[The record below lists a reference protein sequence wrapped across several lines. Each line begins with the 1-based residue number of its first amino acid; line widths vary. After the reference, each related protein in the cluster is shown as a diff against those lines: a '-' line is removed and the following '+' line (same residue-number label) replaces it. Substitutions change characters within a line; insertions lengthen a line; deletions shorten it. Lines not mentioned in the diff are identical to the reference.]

1 MPKSRKN
8 QTNNKKRQR
17 STKKQHGGAFGD
29 KTKVKAMM
37 NIIKEGDA
45 KIIKVIN
52 NEEGYD
58 KHETLSLIK
67 VTNEGNE
74 KGVDFLQEMY
84 RRTVSGLPL
93 LGFEPSSIHNAYKA
107 YTKVFDVATKNSKNQ
122 ELLESILEV
131 PQVADFVTDH
141 MRQNNLHRKIDLTST
156 AISNICISATQYG
169 IYDLFMSLPIKKINE
184 ALKDLTHEAIH
195 ALFTKLFLFS
205 HETQI
210 DRMKQAVNRIFTISP
225 NSDKSPAPEPDKYL
239 TPENINKIFTAI
251 VNTDYKVQGR
261 ETNLFRSKQYADKTT
276 TTGKLD
282 QVKTTELLENATKS
296 ANDLL
301 KALSPKEEGEEEE
314 EKEEEK
320 EKEKPTELLENAT
333 KSANELL
340 KALSPKEEDEEIKEL
355 LETSQTLSIELL
367 DKLRPSMTGGDNEP
381 FTGERSNLFGHKLY
395 NSVDLLYY
403 LDAEK
408 YQAVFDAITDEETLN
423 KVIQHIIEVQNQKD
437 YFGSPNRISG
447 RIHSVLKNVRDH
459 VNNLDALKN
468 KLNEGTRD
476 ALTKALE
483 THVSRIPFGTS
494 KQRAQERRK
503 QYAYNEHKKL
513 VLDLLK
519 AKKEEFQKDPKKTV
533 ETNNINAI
541 IAVLDQTAPLKDI
554 QLFDDLLKMHSQTS
568 SKNERTKIY
577 KEIAD
582 FYIKNICEGV
592 KDHCEIPEGNK
603 PLKNT
608 ADKAEIQKNNAEN
621 KKNSER
627 KTRLRNRIKHII
639 KGLKNPAF
647 VTRVQAYSNKN
658 KRDETQF
665 TLEDTRRI
673 LVEILDKY
681 NSNNYLNLD
690 DVIETFFPETYD
702 VFSLD
707 LGDMTNRIQKKT
719 VYGFKAYRSEFEPDK
734 DENST
739 EPKFGSLV
747 HTKKVTYPHNS
758 MDYYKDRMQ
767 EVESLF
773 SIYGTQANKDRD
785 PERNKPVLER
795 TYDVVENKY
804 YPIDGVGDG
813 LENKKIDTEVTF
825 GK

>member
-17 STKKQHGGAFGD
+17 STKKQRGGAFGD
-29 KTKVKAMM
+29 EKKVKNIMDIINKPGADQ
-37 NIIKEGDA
+37 NIIN
-45 KIIKVIN
+45 IINGK
-52 NEEGYD
+52 D
-58 KHETLSLIK
+58 KHDKLSLIK
-67 VTNEGNE
+67 VTTEDNE
-74 KGVDFLQEMY
+74 KGFVPFQELY
-84 RRTVSGLPL
+84 RRTVSGLPV
-93 LGFEPSSIHNAYKA
+93 LGFKPSSIHNAYKA
-107 YTKVFDVATKNSKNQ
+107 YTKVFDVATNYNKDKTPKKADDKNQ
-122 ELLESILEV
+122 DLLESILEV
-131 PQVADFVTDH
+131 PQVADFVTYH
-141 MRQNNLHRKIDLTST
+141 MRQKNLHREIDLTST

-169 IYDLFMSLPIKKINE
+169 IYDLFMSLSIKKINKSFE
-184 ALKDLTHEAIH
+184 DLTHEAIH

-205 HETQI
+205 NNG
-210 DRMKQAVNRIFTISP
+210 DRIKQAVNRIFTISP
-225 NSDKSPAPEPDKYL
+225 NSDKSLAPEPDKYL

-251 VNTDYKVQGR
+251 VMKGYEVQGR
-261 ETNLFRSKQYADKTT
+261 ETNPFRSKQYADSETT
-276 TTGKLD
+276 TKKLS

-301 KALSPKEEGEEEE
+301 KALSPEIKDGG
-314 EKEEEK
+314 K
-320 EKEKPTELLENAT
+320 
-333 KSANELL
+333 
-340 KALSPKEEDEEIKEL
+340 IKEL
-355 LETSQTLSIELL
+355 LETSQTLAVGLSK
-367 DKLRPSMTGGDNEP
+367 KLNNPTQAGGDP
-381 FTGERSNLFGHKLY
+381 FTGEKVKKGFFYNKTLY

-403 LDAEK
+403 LDPEK
-408 YQAVFDAITDEETLN
+408 YQAVFDAITDKGTLDT
-423 KVIQHIIEVQNQKD
+423 VIQHIIEVQNQKD
-437 YFGSPNRISG
+437 STTLGKPGRISG

-468 KLNEGTRD
+468 KLGDPDIRN
-476 ALTKALE
+476 ALTTALD

-494 KQRAQERRK
+494 KQRVQERRK

-513 VLDLLK
+513 VLQLLK
-519 AKKEEFQKDPKKTV
+519 SKKEEFQKYPKKTV

-568 SKNERTKIY
+568 SKSERTKIY

-592 KDHCEIPEGNK
+592 EGNCEIPEGNK
-603 PLKNT
+603 PLDDIT
-608 ADKAEIQKNNAEN
+608 DKEKIQKNNAEN

-639 KGLKNPAF
+639 KGLRNPAF
-647 VTRVQAYSNKN
+647 VTRVQAYSDKT

-747 HTKKVTYPHNS
+747 HTKKVTYPNNS

-804 YPIDGVGDG
+804 YPMDGVGDG
-813 LENKKIDTEVTF
+813 LENKKIETEVKLTET
-825 GK
+825 

>member
-8 QTNNKKRQR
+8 QPNNKKRQR
-17 STKKQHGGAFGD
+17 STKKQHGGKILSLTAWLSPPADDWYLNFENEVD
-29 KTKVKAMM
+29 NQIKTVLDASNNVIEDMIKSDFTKKYNYFTLIKTKQSTVDWRFGTK
-37 NIIKEGDA
+37 KEGVRA
-45 KIIKVIN
+45 IHPEI
-52 NEEGYD
+52 
-58 KHETLSLIK
+58 
-67 VTNEGNE
+67 
-74 KGVDFLQEMY
+74 Y
-84 RRTVSGLPL
+84 RRNPFSMIP
-93 LGFEPSSIHNAYKA
+93 GFGSSIHNAQKA
-107 YTKVFDVATKNSKNQ
+107 YTKVFNIVKTQPK
-122 ELLESILEV
+122 LLESILEV
-131 PQVADFVTDH
+131 PQVADFVTYH
-141 MRQNNLHRKIDLTST
+141 MRQKNLYKDIVLTPT

-169 IYDLFMSLPIKKINE
+169 IYDLFMSLPIEKINKTFKE
-184 ALKDLTHEAIH
+184 LTHEAIH

-205 HETQI
+205 YETQS
-210 DRMKQAVNRIFTISP
+210 DRMKQAVNHIFTISP

-251 VNTDYKVQGR
+251 VNTDYEVQGR
-261 ETNLFRSKQYADKTT
+261 ETNLFRSKQYAYSET
-276 TTGKLD
+276 TTGKLS

-301 KALSPKEEGEEEE
+301 KALSPE
-314 EKEEEK
+314 EKEGGK
-320 EKEKPTELLENAT
+320 
-333 KSANELL
+333 
-340 KALSPKEEDEEIKEL
+340 IKEL
-355 LETSQTLSIELL
+355 LEKSQTLSSELL
-367 DKLRPSMTGGDNEP
+367 GKLNSTQAGGDT
-381 FTGERSNLFGHKLY
+381 FTGEKTNMFSKHY

-403 LDAEK
+403 LDPIK
-408 YQAVFDAITDEETLN
+408 YQAVFDAITNENKTLDT
-423 KVIQHIIEVQNQKD
+423 VIQQIIQVQNQKHSND
-437 YFGSPNRISG
+437 DPDLISG

-468 KLNEGTRD
+468 KLKPEIRKD
-476 ALTKALE
+476 LTTALE

-494 KQRAQERRK
+494 KQRVQERKK

-513 VLDLLK
+513 VLQLLK
-519 AKKEEFQKDPKKTV
+519 SKKEEFQKDPEKTV
-533 ETNNINAI
+533 EINNINAI
-541 IAVLDQTAPLKDI
+541 IAILDQTAPLKDI

-592 KDHCEIPEGNK
+592 EGNCEIPEGNK
-603 PLKNT
+603 PLNDVT
-608 ADKAEIQKNNAEN
+608 DKEKIQKNNAEN

-639 KGLKNPAF
+639 KGLRNPAF
-647 VTRVQAYSNKN
+647 VTRVQAYSDKT
-658 KRDETQF
+658 KRDDTQF

-747 HTKKVTYPHNS
+747 HTKKVTYPNNS

-804 YPIDGVGDG
+804 YPMDGVGDG
-813 LENKKIDTEVTF
+813 LENKKIETEVNMME
-825 GK
+825 KK